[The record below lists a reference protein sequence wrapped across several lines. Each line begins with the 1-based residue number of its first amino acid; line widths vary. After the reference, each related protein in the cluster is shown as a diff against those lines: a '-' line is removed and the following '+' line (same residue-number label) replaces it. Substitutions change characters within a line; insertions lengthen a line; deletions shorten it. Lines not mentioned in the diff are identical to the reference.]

1 MTVKTKGL
9 ELLENEEK
17 PVRTKVLKDKTVTC
31 AL

>member
-1 MTVKTKGL
+1 MTVKTEGL

-17 PVRTKVLKDKTVTC
+17 PVRTKVLKDKIVKC